1 MSTMLLIA
9 QSYDKTGGSWMQMAE
24 VLKTWKSGC
33 QSFERCRTAY
43 LDYQYL
49 ICQLE
54 ASFSV
59 LQDTRVMWLAE
70 MQITNDLL
78 GLNPL
83 PASRHQR
90 MNLLDC
96 LELSYQIESL
106 TSPSLLQHSCFPPL
120 FLGEQRRSYKP
131 PRLLLD
137 LYFLDYS
144 SWGAHCGKAC
154 PHPVIYSGNISECEP
169 DASHRLHSGDVML

>member
-24 VLKTWKSGC
+24 VLKMRKSGC
-33 QSFERCRTAY
+33 QPFERCCTAY

-70 MQITNDLL
+70 MQIANDLL

-106 TSPSLLQHSCFPPL
+106 IAPFLLQHSCIPPL

-137 LYFLDYS
+137 LYFLDCS
-144 SWGAHCGKAC
+144 F
-154 PHPVIYSGNISECEP
+154 
-169 DASHRLHSGDVML
+169 

>member
-24 VLKTWKSGC
+24 VLKTRKSGC
-33 QSFERCRTAY
+33 QPFERCRTAY

-70 MQITNDLL
+70 MQIANDLL

-106 TSPSLLQHSCFPPL
+106 ISPFLLQHSCIPPL

-137 LYFLDYS
+137 LYFLDCS
-144 SWGAHCGKAC
+144 F
-154 PHPVIYSGNISECEP
+154 
-169 DASHRLHSGDVML
+169 